1 MGIEKDINQQHFQ
14 SEAQKAMINLMYTHS
29 WVTERIKEILAEES
43 ITMQQFN
50 ILRILRGSDP
60 MPLSTLSIRERM
72 LDKMSDTSR
81 IVDRLLAKG
90 LVDKKTCATDKR
102 LVDVY
107 ITSEGKKLLEK
118 LDHKSDAMNAIASKL
133 SNNELEKLN
142 ELLDLLRTFQ
152 EKNPS

>member
-14 SEAQKAMINLMYTHS
+14 SEAQKAMINLMYTHN
-29 WVTERIKEILAEES
+29 WVTERIKEILAEDG

-60 MPLSTLSIRERM
+60 IPLSTLSIRERM

-90 LVDKKTCATDKR
+90 LVDKKTCVTDKR
-102 LVDVY
+102 LVDIY

>member
-14 SEAQKAMINLMYTHS
+14 SEAQKAMINLMYTHN
-29 WVTERIKEILAEES
+29 WVTERIKEILAEDG

-60 MPLSTLSIRERM
+60 IPLSTLSIRERM

-81 IVDRLLAKG
+81 IVDRLLTKG
-90 LVDKKTCATDKR
+90 LVDKKTCITDKR
-102 LVDVY
+102 LVDIY
-107 ITSEGKKLLEK
+107 ITSEGKKLLEN

>member
-107 ITSEGKKLLEK
+107 ITCEGKKLLEK
-118 LDHKSDAMNAIASKL
+118 LDNKSDVMNSITSKL
-133 SNNELEKLN
+133 SNSELEKLN
-142 ELLDLLRTFQ
+142 ELLDLLRTF
-152 EKNPS
+152 KGKKS

>member
-29 WVTERIKEILAEES
+29 WITERIKEILAEES

-90 LVDKKTCATDKR
+90 LVD
-102 LVDVY
+102 VY

-118 LDHKSDAMNAIASKL
+118 LDNKSDVMNSITSKL
-133 SNNELEKLN
+133 SNSELEKLN
-142 ELLDLLRTFQ
+142 ELLDLLRTF
-152 EKNPS
+152 KGKKS

>member
-1 MGIEKDINQQHFQ
+1 
-14 SEAQKAMINLMYTHS
+14 
-29 WVTERIKEILAEES
+29 
-43 ITMQQFN
+43 
-50 ILRILRGSDP
+50 

-107 ITSEGKKLLEK
+107 ITCEGKKLLEK
-118 LDHKSDAMNAIASKL
+118 LDNKSDVMNSITSKL
-133 SNNELEKLN
+133 SNSELEKLN
-142 ELLDLLRTFQ
+142 ELLDLLRTF
-152 EKNPS
+152 KGKKS

>member
-14 SEAQKAMINLMYTHS
+14 SEAQKAMINLMYTHN
-29 WVTERIKEILAEES
+29 WVTERIKEILAEDG

-60 MPLSTLSIRERM
+60 IPLSTLSIRERM

-81 IVDRLLAKG
+81 IVDRLLTKG
-90 LVDKKTCATDKR
+90 LVDKKTCVTDKR
-102 LVDVY
+102 LVDIY

>member
-14 SEAQKAMINLMYTHS
+14 SEGQKAMINLVYTYS
-29 WVTERIKEILAEES
+29 WVTEKIKSILAEDD

-60 MPLSTLSIRERM
+60 KPLSTLTIRERM

-81 IVDRLLAKG
+81 IVDRLVLKG
-90 LVDKKTCATDKR
+90 MVDKKMSAVDKR

-107 ITSEGKKLLEK
+107 ITKEGKKLLEK
-118 LDHKSDAMNAIASKL
+118 IDKKADAMNAITSAL
-133 SNNELEKLN
+133 SNTDLLKLN
-142 ELLDLLRTFQ
+142 ELLDKLRAFND
-152 EKNPS
+152 K

>member
-29 WVTERIKEILAEES
+29 WVTERIKEILAEQS

-107 ITSEGKKLLEK
+107 ITCEGKKLLEK
-118 LDHKSDAMNAIASKL
+118 LDNKSDVMNSITSKL
-133 SNNELEKLN
+133 SNSELEKLN
-142 ELLDLLRTFQ
+142 ELLDLLRTF
-152 EKNPS
+152 KGKKS

>member
-107 ITSEGKKLLEK
+107 ITCEGKKLLEK
-118 LDHKSDAMNAIASKL
+118 LDNKSDVMNSITSKL
-133 SNNELEKLN
+133 SNSELEKLN
-142 ELLDLLRTFQ
+142 ELLDLLRTF
-152 EKNPS
+152 KGKKP

>member
-14 SEAQKAMINLMYTHS
+14 SEAQKAMINLMYTHN
-29 WVTERIKEILAEES
+29 WVTERIKEILAEDG

-50 ILRILRGSDP
+50 ILRILRGSYP
-60 MPLSTLSIRERM
+60 IPLSTLSIRERM

-81 IVDRLLAKG
+81 IVDRLLTKG
-90 LVDKKTCATDKR
+90 LVDKKTCITDKR
-102 LVDVY
+102 LVDIY
-107 ITSEGKKLLEK
+107 ITSEGKKLLEN

>member
-1 MGIEKDINQQHFQ
+1 MGIEKDINHQHFQ

-118 LDHKSDAMNAIASKL
+118 LDNKSDAMNAIASKL
-133 SNNELEKLN
+133 SDSELEKLN
-142 ELLDLLRTFQ
+142 ELLDLLRTFK
-152 EKNPS
+152 EKKS

>member
-14 SEAQKAMINLMYTHS
+14 SEEQKAMINLMYTHS
-29 WVTERIKEILAEES
+29 WVTERIKTILAEDG
-43 ITMQQFN
+43 ITLQQFN

-60 MPLSTLSIRERM
+60 KPLSTLSIRERM

-90 LVDKKTCATDKR
+90 LVDKKICATDKR
-102 LVDVY
+102 LVDVF

-118 LDHKSDAMNAIASKL
+118 LDNKSDAMSAIASKL
-133 SNNELEKLN
+133 SNNELKKLN

-152 EKNPS
+152 EKKS

>member
-14 SEAQKAMINLMYTHS
+14 CEAQKAMINLMYTHS

-107 ITSEGKKLLEK
+107 ITCEGKKLLEK
-118 LDHKSDAMNAIASKL
+118 LDNKSDVMNSITSKL
-133 SNNELEKLN
+133 SNSELEKLN
-142 ELLDLLRTFQ
+142 ELLDLLRTF
-152 EKNPS
+152 KGKKS

>member
-14 SEAQKAMINLMYTHS
+14 SEAQKAMINLMYTYS

-90 LVDKKTCATDKR
+90 LVNKKTCVTDKR

-107 ITSEGKKLLEK
+107 ITSDGKKLLEK
-118 LDHKSDAMNAIASKL
+118 LDNKSDVMNAIASKL
-133 SNNELEKLN
+133 SNSELGKLN
-142 ELLDLLRTFQ
+142 ELLDLLRTF
-152 EKNPS
+152 KGKKS

>member
-90 LVDKKTCATDKR
+90 LVNKKTCVTDKR

-107 ITSEGKKLLEK
+107 ITSDGKKLLEK
-118 LDHKSDAMNAIASKL
+118 LDNKSDVMNAIASKL
-133 SNNELEKLN
+133 SNSELGKLN
-142 ELLDLLRTFQ
+142 ELLDLLRTF
-152 EKNPS
+152 KGKKS

>member
-14 SEAQKAMINLMYTHS
+14 SEAQKAMINLMFTHN
-29 WVTERIKEILAEES
+29 WVTERIKEILAEDG

-60 MPLSTLSIRERM
+60 IPLSTLSIRERM

-90 LVDKKTCATDKR
+90 LVDKKTCVTDKR
-102 LVDVY
+102 LVDIY

>member
-90 LVDKKTCATDKR
+90 LVDKKTCKIDKR

-107 ITSEGKKLLEK
+107 ITCEGKKLLEK
-118 LDHKSDAMNAIASKL
+118 LDNKSDVMNSITSKL
-133 SNNELEKLN
+133 SNSELEKLN
-142 ELLDLLRTFQ
+142 ELLDLLRTF
-152 EKNPS
+152 KGKKS

>member
-29 WVTERIKEILAEES
+29 WVTERIKTILAEDG

-60 MPLSTLSIRERM
+60 LPLSTLSIRERM
-72 LDKMSDTSR
+72 LEKMSDTSR

-90 LVDKKTCATDKR
+90 LVDKKICVTDKR
-102 LVDVY
+102 LVDVF

-118 LDHKSDAMNAIASKL
+118 LDNKSDAMSAIASNL
-133 SNNELEKLN
+133 SNNELKKLN

-152 EKNPS
+152 EGKS